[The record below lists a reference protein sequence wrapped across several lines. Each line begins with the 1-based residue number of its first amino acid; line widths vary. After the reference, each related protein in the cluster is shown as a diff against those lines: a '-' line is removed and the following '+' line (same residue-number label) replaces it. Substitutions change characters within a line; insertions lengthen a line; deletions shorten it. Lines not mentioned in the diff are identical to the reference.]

1 MRFAALIVYALTTTA
16 AMAHG
21 GHEEARIMGD
31 AHWFASADHLLML
44 ILGGLAFGIGVYA
57 AFRLARSSRSRA

>member
-1 MRFAALIVYALTTTA
+1 MRIAAMIVFALSGTA

-21 GHEEARIMGD
+21 GHEEARAMGD

-44 ILGGLAFGIGVYA
+44 ILGGIVFGAGVYA
-57 AFRLARSSRSRA
+57 VLRRLLATRTRS